1 MVKHLCAPEFVSVEL
16 QLLHKF
22 YALSA
27 TSCLLKY
34 LEFMENILFAPKSL
48 KIEFQASINSM
59 IIDVD
64 TAKHVELLAP
74 SIKTKSSASLFGIL
88 KKCTTGCGTKLL
100 RVNLFQPPTKE
111 SLIEDRL
118 DAVSELIE
126 RPEVLSTIQSTLG
139 RFADLDS
146 LLSLCA
152 IVPKSD
158 SISTVEQRIN
168 QIIALKH
175 TLELLPNL
183 ITSLNLE
190 IHASLL
196 QEILQVLEDE
206 AYPLM
211 LEQIVT
217 VISKEAHIVKSSAAM
232 KLQRCFAIR
241 DGINGLLDVARKTYC
256 DLVIEMEKLV
266 KDFAQEQGLPI
277 RVGFN
282 ATRGYHMQVQKS
294 FLTQI
299 KGRNFKIKQL
309 PEEFINPKMCKS
321 MITFTTEALI
331 RADQQSQ
338 TALREISLMSNVIIQ
353 ELICDLRGRIG
364 ALYKLADAVSHL
376 DLLAAFADVSQ
387 HPGFARPRFC
397 NIMCVKESQ
406 HPILSHMDMPGDIVS
421 NDVVATP
428 LEANFHVLTGPNMSG
443 KSTYLKQIVL
453 LQIMAQCGC
462 FIPASNDPQPVFR
475 LADSIFSRVSMSDS
489 IESNSS
495 TFAMEMKE
503 TAYILNSLGSTSIVI
518 MDELGRGTS
527 PDEGAALCWAISEA
541 FAKTSAFT
549 FLATHFS
556 LMTKMQEISLG
567 VLNHSFVTELNMQDH
582 DLVHTHKLVRGHH
595 ELTTLANYGVHLAT
609 RLHFPRQVID
619 RAHAMI
625 QVLQS
630 NDKVAAEVSE
640 EDVMKMNYL
649 RLFVTLK
656 KLAQKEDMEMSDKL
670 EVARNLQRQFSSS
683 QDDDD
688 ASIADIA
695 DIEEND

>member
-1 MVKHLCAPEFVSVEL
+1 MVKHLCAPEFISVEL

-74 SIKTKSSASLFGIL
+74 SIKTKSTASLFGIL
-88 KKCTTGCGTKLL
+88 KKCATGCGTKLL

-118 DAVSELIE
+118 DAVTELTK

-146 LLSLCA
+146 MLSLCA

-183 ITSLNLE
+183 ITSLNLD
-190 IHASLL
+190 IQAPLL
-196 QEILQVLEDE
+196 QQILHVLEDE

-211 LEQIVT
+211 LEQIQA
-217 VISKEAHIVKSSAAM
+217 VISKEAHVAKSSAAM

-266 KDFAQEQGLPI
+266 KDFAQEQKLPI

-282 ATRGYHMQVQKS
+282 ATRGYHMQVQKY
-294 FLTQI
+294 FVTQI

-338 TALREISLMSNVIIQ
+338 VSNVFLKYPYSMCQ
-353 ELICDLRGRIG
+353 HVDL
-364 ALYKLADAVSHL
+364 
-376 DLLAAFADVSQ
+376 
-387 HPGFARPRFC
+387 
-397 NIMCVKESQ
+397 
-406 HPILSHMDMPGDIVS
+406 
-421 NDVVATP
+421 
-428 LEANFHVLTGPNMSG
+428 
-443 KSTYLKQIVL
+443 
-453 LQIMAQCGC
+453 
-462 FIPASNDPQPVFR
+462 
-475 LADSIFSRVSMSDS
+475 SR
-489 IESNSS
+489 
-495 TFAMEMKE
+495 
-503 TAYILNSLGSTSIVI
+503 
-518 MDELGRGTS
+518 
-527 PDEGAALCWAISEA
+527 
-541 FAKTSAFT
+541 
-549 FLATHFS
+549 THWINQ
-556 LMTKMQEISLG
+556 T
-567 VLNHSFVTELNMQDH
+567 N
-582 DLVHTHKLVRGHH
+582 
-595 ELTTLANYGVHLAT
+595 
-609 RLHFPRQVID
+609 
-619 RAHAMI
+619 
-625 QVLQS
+625 
-630 NDKVAAEVSE
+630 
-640 EDVMKMNYL
+640 
-649 RLFVTLK
+649 
-656 KLAQKEDMEMSDKL
+656 
-670 EVARNLQRQFSSS
+670 
-683 QDDDD
+683 
-688 ASIADIA
+688 
-695 DIEEND
+695 